1 MDRRLDAL
9 LQPGNSEYAVYFI
22 KESEA
27 AYARFR
33 VPVEKVGDPYTMYSS
48 RYKTHDII
56 LHDDYVEVK
65 DKKSVERE
73 YDLRF
78 KDRKEAVKVFEEY
91 SYKNVAARNKDM
103 QLSMFD

>member
-9 LQPGNSEYAVYFI
+9 LQPGNSEYAIYFI
-22 KESEA
+22 KESET

-33 VPVEKVGDPYTMYSS
+33 VPMAKIGDPCTMYSS

-91 SYKNVAARNKDM
+91 SYKNVAAGYKDM